1 MRNRILRMMNEAL
14 ESVDNMSAM
23 TKEDK
28 KAFLE
33 AVKSYK
39 QYSEHIYR
47 SGNLKEIATNVQNL
61 VNIAETMTLN
71 ETDDWFDG
79 ITASRHMKSLKEYS
93 KNFVKEAKE
102 IAVRQQRLE
111 SLYEDIGKILSTYYE
126 I

>member
-1 MRNRILRMMNEAL
+1 MRNRILKMMNEAL
-14 ESVDNMSAM
+14 DSVGNMDSM

-33 AVKSYK
+33 AVRSYK
-39 QYSEHIYR
+39 QFSEHVYR
-47 SGNLKEIATNVQNL
+47 SGDLKEIANKVQNI

-111 SLYEDIGKILSTYYE
+111 ALYEDMGKILSTYYE